1 MTDERSS
8 PQGDRPRSEPEIIP
22 PGAPLRRPRND
33 PFGDTIFTQRVYV
46 APLGPLGLIGLVLA
60 VGVIAV
66 VLLAL
71 VLGALLF
78 WLPIVALIVAAAIVA
93 SRLRSRFRWWR

>member
-8 PQGDRPRSEPEIIP
+8 PQGERPRSEPEIIP
-22 PGAPLRRPRND
+22 PGTPLRRPRDD
-33 PFGDTIFTQRVYV
+33 PFSDTFFAQRIYV
-46 APLGPLGLIGLVLA
+46 APLGPLGLIALVLA
-60 VGVIAV
+60 IGVIAV

-71 VLGALLF
+71 VVGAVLF
-78 WLPIVALIVAAAIVA
+78 WLPIVALIVAAAIVG

>member
-8 PQGDRPRSEPEIIP
+8 SQGERPRSEPEIIP
-22 PGAPLRRPRND
+22 PGAPLRRPRDD
-33 PFGDTIFTQRVYV
+33 PFSDTIFTQRIYV

-60 VGVIAV
+60 IGVIAV
-66 VLLAL
+66 VLIAL
-71 VLGALLF
+71 VVGAVLF
-78 WLPIVALIVAAAIVA
+78 WLPIVALIVAAAIVG